1 MPDASRILARASHAG
16 VPSQVAVVL
25 AALATWQVVSVTEV
39 NSNTLPSVTEV
50 AAASFALLSDAST
63 WVAVRD
69 TYVALAASIGLAF
82 VIAVPLGVLIGRVR
96 FAYRST
102 RFLVDFLRTVP
113 GLALLPLASLLFG
126 TSLSTQLMIV
136 VPTCIWPLLLQTCY
150 GARDI
155 DPLLMDVSKMYRFS
169 RRATSCWV
177 VLASCAEYLATGL
190 RLAIIMGFIATVG
203 TELVAGTPG
212 IGLSLA
218 NAQAVGATLDVYAY
232 TLIIALMGFITTIL
246 VVMAERAVIPWR
258 VSARGAS

>member
-1 MPDASRILARASHAG
+1 MAELSRMLTRASRAG
-16 VPSQVAVVL
+16 VPSQAAVVL
-25 AALATWQVVSVTEV
+25 VALAMWQVVSATGI
-39 NSNTLPSVTEV
+39 NSNTLPSFTEV
-50 AAASFALLSDAST
+50 GSASLRLLSDGAT

-82 VIAVPLGVLIGRVR
+82 VIAVPLGVLIGRVQ

-136 VPTCIWPLLLQTCY
+136 VPTCVWPLLLQTCY

-155 DPLLMDVSKMYRFS
+155 DPLLMDVSRMYRLS
-169 RRATSCWV
+169 RPATTCWV

-232 TLIIALMGFITTIL
+232 TLIIALMGFATTML
-246 VVMAERAVIPWR
+246 VVAVERAAIPWR
-258 VSARGAS
+258 VSARGAA